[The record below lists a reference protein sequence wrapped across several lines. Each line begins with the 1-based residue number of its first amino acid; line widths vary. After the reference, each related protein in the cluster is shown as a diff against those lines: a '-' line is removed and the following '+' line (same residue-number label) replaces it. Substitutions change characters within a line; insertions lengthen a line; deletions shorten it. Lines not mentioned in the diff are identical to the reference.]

1 MSVGQV
7 TVTQAPRVQAVKP
20 GETVTLGCKTSQ
32 DVYNAGTANARQA
45 WYQQKPGAAP
55 KLLIYDAQK
64 RQSGTPT
71 RFSGSGSYSDF
82 TLTISGV
89 QIEDGGDYYCWSK
102 HKISGNWVLTQ
113 Y

>member
-1 MSVGQV
+1 MIQ
-7 TVTQAPRVQAVKP
+7 TPKVQAVKP
-20 GETVTLGCKTSQ
+20 GDTVHLGCKTSR
-32 DVYNAGTANARQA
+32 DVYNAGKADARQA
-45 WYQQKPGAAP
+45 WYQQKSEAAP

-64 RQSGTPT
+64 RQSGIPP

-89 QIEDGGDYYCWSK
+89 QLEDGGDYYCWSK
-102 HKISGNWVLTQ
+102 HYISGNWVFTQ